1 VVIAGQLAV
10 LAYLQISEPSLGAI
24 LSTRSRNASLLP
36 KTPSPPRTG
45 WMSAKSCREITVRTA
60 WETNHSTE
68 TQQDPDLV
76 VLTLRTCPWDRK
88 AAAHGG

>member
-1 VVIAGQLAV
+1 LGNSYVGHLYLKGVVIAGQLAV

-45 WMSAKSCREITVRTA
+45 
-60 WETNHSTE
+60 
-68 TQQDPDLV
+68 
-76 VLTLRTCPWDRK
+76 
-88 AAAHGG
+88 